1 MDVLARIIA
10 TKREELAERRL
21 RLPLAELRARV
32 RDLPPPRP
40 FAAALAARIAEAELA
55 VIAEIK
61 RASPSQGRIREDFDP
76 VLHARQYQAGGA
88 AALSVLT
95 DERFFE
101 GRAEFLMAAR
111 TASGLPAL
119 RKDFLID
126 PWQIYEARLLGAD
139 AVLLIAACLGAGE
152 LTELAALARELA
164 LEVLIEVHGEE
175 ELAAALA
182 AGEAMIGI
190 NHRDLR
196 SFRVDLAVS
205 ERLVR
210 QIPPQ
215 RMVVAESGIAS
226 GTDLRRLAEHGI
238 RAFLIGERLMRA
250 PDPGLALKSLLSD
263 ARASAARVP
272 SPP

>member
-10 TKREELAERRL
+10 AKREELAERRL
-21 RLPLAELRARV
+21 RLPLPELRARV

-40 FAAALAARIAEAELA
+40 FAAALAARIADAELA

-111 TASGLPAL
+111 MASGLPAL

-139 AVLLIAACLGAGE
+139 AVLLIAACLDAS
-152 LTELAALARELA
+152 ELAALAELARELA
-164 LEVLIEVHGEE
+164 LDVLIEVHEEE

-210 QIPPQ
+210 QIPPE

-226 GTDLRRLAEHGI
+226 GADLRRLAEHGI

-250 PDPGLALKSLLSD
+250 PDPGLALKNLLSD